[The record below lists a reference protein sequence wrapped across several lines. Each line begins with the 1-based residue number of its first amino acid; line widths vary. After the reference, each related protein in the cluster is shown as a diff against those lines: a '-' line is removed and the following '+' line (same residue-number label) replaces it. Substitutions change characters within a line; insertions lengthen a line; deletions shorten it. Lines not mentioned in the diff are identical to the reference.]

1 VLLKIVGIVLSVL
14 LAALALAWLKLRGP
28 DIPYQVLEEK
38 FADGAARFVDLPGGF
53 HVHYQEEG
61 HASLP
66 LLVLLHGFGDSYTTW
81 DGWVRE
87 LGGQF
92 RIIRL
97 DFPGHGLTR
106 APADYLLRGDALAD
120 FVDRFAAKLDLP
132 QFAVA
137 GNSMGGSV
145 AWQLAL
151 RHPDRV
157 NALVL
162 LDAAGFPNEKPP
174 AALPLAFRILKFRL
188 GRALLRNIDNRPL
201 IDAGLKTD
209 VYDKS
214 LITPALVD
222 RWAEFQR
229 APGHRAILMSIDQAS
244 MNNASAPVLEYIRA
258 PTLVVN
264 GESDVLVEPASAR
277 KLAAAIP
284 GAKLIVYPQVGH
296 LPQIEIPRRS
306 AADAAAFLQAR
317 P

>member
-1 VLLKIVGIVLSVL
+1 VL
-14 LAALALAWLKLRGP
+14 LAALALTWLKLRGP
-28 DIPYQVLEEK
+28 DIPYRTLEEK
-38 FADGAARFVDLPGGF
+38 FADGASRFVDLPGGF

-61 HASLP
+61 RASAP
-66 LLVLLHGFGDSYTTW
+66 LLLLLHGFGDSYTTW

-106 APADYLLRGDALAD
+106 APPDYVLRGDALAD
-120 FVDRFAAKLDLP
+120 FVDMFAAQLDLP
-132 QFAVA
+132 KFAVA

-151 RHPDRV
+151 HHPDRV

-162 LDAAGFPNEKPP
+162 VDAAGFPSDKPP
-174 AALPLAFRILKFRL
+174 GDIPLAFRILKYRL

-201 IDAGLKTD
+201 IEEGLKID

-214 LITPALVD
+214 LITPAFVD
-222 RWAEFQR
+222 RWAELQR
-229 APGHRAILMSIDQAS
+229 APGHRAILMSIDPAS
-244 MNNASAPVLEYIRA
+244 MNNASAAVLQHVRA

-277 KLAAAIP
+277 KFAAAIP
-284 GAKLIVYPQVGH
+284 GAKLIVYPHVGH
-296 LPQIEIPRRS
+296 LPQIEIPQRS
-306 AADAAAFLQAR
+306 AADVAAFLQSAR
-317 P
+317 

>member
-1 VLLKIVGIVLSVL
+1 VL
-14 LAALALAWLKLRGP
+14 LAALALMWLKLRGP
-28 DIPYQVLEEK
+28 DIPYRTLEEK
-38 FADGAARFVDLPGGF
+38 FADGASRFVDLPGGF

-61 HASLP
+61 RASAP
-66 LLVLLHGFGDSYTTW
+66 LLLLLHGFGDSYTTW

-106 APADYLLRGDALAD
+106 APPDYVLRGDELAD
-120 FVDRFAAKLDLP
+120 FVDMFAAQLDLP
-132 QFAVA
+132 KFAVV

-151 RHPDRV
+151 HHPDRV

-162 LDAAGFPNEKPP
+162 LDAAGFPSEKPP
-174 AALPLAFRILKFRL
+174 ADIPLAFRILKYRL

-201 IDAGLKTD
+201 IEEGLKID

-214 LITPALVD
+214 LITPAFVD
-222 RWAEFQR
+222 RWAELQR
-229 APGHRAILMSIDQAS
+229 APGHRAILMSIDSAS
-244 MNNASAPVLEYIRA
+244 MNNASAAVLQHVRA

-284 GAKLIVYPQVGH
+284 GAKLIVYPHVGH
-296 LPQIEIPRRS
+296 LPQIEIPQRS
-306 AADAAAFLQAR
+306 AADVAAFLQLPR
-317 P
+317 

>member
-1 VLLKIVGIVLSVL
+1 VSLVL
-14 LAALALAWLKLRGP
+14 LAALALAWLNFRGP
-28 DIPYQVLEEK
+28 EIPYDMLEAK
-38 FADGAARFVDLPGGF
+38 FADGAARFVDLPGGL

-66 LLVLLHGFGDSYTTW
+66 PLLLLHGFGDSYTTW

-106 APADYLLRGDALAD
+106 APPDYVLRSDALAD
-120 FVDRFAAKLDLP
+120 FVDTFAAKLDLP
-132 QFAVA
+132 KFAVA

-157 NALVL
+157 SALVL

-174 AALPLAFRILKFRL
+174 ASVPLAFRILKYPL
-188 GRALLRNIDNRPL
+188 GRALLRNVDNRPL
-201 IDAGLKTD
+201 IDDALKSE
-209 VYDKS
+209 VYDR
-214 LITPALVD
+214 LVITPAFVD

-244 MNNASAPVLEYIRA
+244 MNSASAAVLEYLRA
-258 PTLVVN
+258 PTLVIN

-284 GAKLIVYPQVGH
+284 DAKLMLYPHVGH
-296 LPQIEIPRRS
+296 LPQIEIPQRS
-306 AADAAAFLQAR
+306 AADAAAFLQAQ